1 MKDIE
6 IDKTLKKLR
15 DELLEGKGYSVG
27 FEWIS
32 KHCNMVA
39 NSFATMSCDI
49 QLAKEGGV
57 KLFGFLPENE
67 FYKIEYLKWKGE
79 GFSEF
84 FDEEVYLVWDKNTR
98 FLNCFKD
105 ILLRILR
112 NRIIIPSN
120 ILGVLKSHNLIL

>member
-6 IDKTLKKLR
+6 IYKTLKKLR

-27 FEWIS
+27 LEWIS

-49 QLAKEGGV
+49 QLVKEGGV

-67 FYKIEYLKWKGE
+67 FYKIE
-79 GFSEF
+79 
-84 FDEEVYLVWDKNTR
+84 
-98 FLNCFKD
+98 FLSGREKD
-105 ILLRILR
+105 FQSFLMRRCILFGIKILDF
-112 NRIIIPSN
+112 
-120 ILGVLKSHNLIL
+120 